1 MRKYYFGQNGKLVR
15 NKVLQHCLDDPLV
28 AETCHRFLE
37 PDEHVKLLKE
47 KLREEAEEVIEA
59 VSHEEMIE
67 ELADVYEVT
76 LEIMKQQGIT
86 QKELL
91 EYQDRKKHEKGTFSD
106 GVFIEHVLLDESS
119 PWNKKFEKLPA
130 KYREEIGG
138 IANPLFITGN
148 QHKAKH
154 MQALLGIDIDHE
166 TLDVDEIQS
175 LQPEAVIEHKVRQA
189 YTIAGRPVFVDDFS
203 LWFDDYDGLPGP
215 FIKFFVQAEDG
226 LEKLCRLADTLPTR
240 RATGRAYFGYFDGR
254 DVTIIYGEVKGEIVD
269 HPRGEADYA
278 FGSDPIFAVDGYGG
292 KTRAEL
298 SADEY
303 DELYR
308 KVRAIDDIREFLKSQ
323 QKG

>member
-106 GVFIEHVLLDESS
+106 GIFIEHVLLDESS
-119 PWNKKFEKLPA
+119 PWNEKFERLPG
-130 KYREEIGG
+130 KYREESSQSRP
-138 IANPLFITGN
+138 PLFVTGN
-148 QHKAKH
+148 QHKADYLAR
-154 MQALLGIDIDHE
+154 QLGIAIEHCKIE
-166 TLDVDEIQS
+166 LDEIQS
-175 LQPEAVIEHKVRQA
+175 TDLQKIVEHKVHQA
-189 YTIAGRPVFVDDFS
+189 YNIAKCPVLVEDVA
-203 LWFDDYDGLPGP
+203 LGFDALGGLPGP
-215 FIKFFVQAEDG
+215 FIKYFVDTPDG
-226 LEKLCRLADTLPTR
+226 LEKLCRMCDGLDTRGALASCV
-240 RATGRAYFGYFDGR
+240 FGYFDGEKLEFFS
-254 DVTIIYGEVKGEIVD
+254 GKLHGQIVD
-269 HPRGEADYA
+269 HPRGKNG
-278 FGSDPIFAVDGYGG
+278 FGWDAIFCPDGFGG

-298 SADEY
+298 TPSDDEKTY
-303 DELYR
+303 ATIKPFAELRY
-308 KVRAIDDIREFLKSQ
+308 FLSSS
-323 QKG
+323 KG